1 MAKLDGK
8 FLMQIILAAIY
19 KINILAIDFI
29 NALNISVSN
38 FISCS
43 YFIFLLSVIM
53 LSIISKGFQKST
65 NL

>member
-43 YFIFLLSVIM
+43 YFIFLLPVIM
-53 LSIISKGFQKST
+53 LSTISKSFQKST